1 MIIPKKR
8 RQTIC
13 IHCLIHE
20 NQERFP
26 YITSKEIEGV
36 LDDKNAKKL
45 TVRDLELGKKKV
57 SFERMLKSIKRI
69 LIRNIKVCE
78 NQKRIILRFFQNNV
92 YVKEEDY
99 NTGFEVFKFEAFKA

>member
-57 SFERMLKSIKRI
+57 TFDKMLSSMKTNHNKNINVCQKHRLIK
-69 LIRNIKVCE
+69 LK
-78 NQKRIILRFFQNNV
+78 L
-92 YVKEEDY
+92 
-99 NTGFEVFKFEAFKA
+99 VFSGQ